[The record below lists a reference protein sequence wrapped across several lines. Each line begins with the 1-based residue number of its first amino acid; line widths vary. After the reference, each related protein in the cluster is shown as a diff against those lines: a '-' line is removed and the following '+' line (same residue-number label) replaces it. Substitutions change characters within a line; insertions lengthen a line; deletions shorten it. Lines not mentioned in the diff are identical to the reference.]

1 MAAKRDYYDVLG
13 VARNASEEEL
23 KRAYRRLAM
32 QYHPDRNP
40 EPDAEARFKEINEAY
55 EVLGD
60 AEKRA
65 RYDRYGSPEASP
77 FERGFEGFGFGGLGD
92 VFDAFF
98 GGTSVR
104 SQPQRGADQRL
115 DLQLTFEEAAFGAEK
130 EIDLTRIELCGT
142 CKGAGDRA
150 RAARAA
156 PFRPCPGRCRQRC
169 ADPAYR
175 RRGFRIQWWS
185 TRQPVL
191 GRGYRAAQAIPAP
204 RLRPSLRSA
213 PHGCS
218 GRARGRRGG
227 AEPRWA
233 TYAESAGWDPAGEDL
248 PVQGKGCSQAA
259 G

>member
-1 MAAKRDYYDVLG
+1 MAAKRDYYDVLA

-77 FERGFEGFGFGGLGD
+77 FERGFE
-92 VFDAFF
+92 AFF

-130 EIDLTRIELCGT
+130 EIEVTRIELCGT
-142 CKGAGDRA
+142 CKG
-150 RAARAA
+150 
-156 PFRPCPGRCRQRC
+156 
-169 ADPAYR
+169 
-175 RRGFRIQWWS
+175 
-185 TRQPVL
+185 
-191 GRGYRAAQAIPAP
+191 
-204 RLRPSLRSA
+204 
-213 PHGCS
+213 
-218 GRARGRRGG
+218 
-227 AEPRWA
+227 
-233 TYAESAGWDPAGEDL
+233 
-248 PVQGKGCSQAA
+248 
-259 G
+259 